1 MKVEHIE
8 FRELFL
14 AFFSMAIFSIAN
26 VYVINIVFFAFFV
39 ASIIST
45 HGKITITDNRLLKY
59 MCSYL
64 AWILVDVIIVT
75 VNRNYPIGLR
85 NIIQVVFEVQYIIWA
100 MQIDIKI
107 EKYTDYLIKIA
118 MIYSLILIIA
128 FVVTGTFR
136 HMDQIFGVY
145 REWGEK
151 IFPGN
156 TTSAPIPFIFAL
168 FLCLYYNKG
177 YGRAVLITIGG
188 LLFPSRVSL
197 LALLIVWFFFAYEK
211 ITRNSKA
218 IIWILC
224 GTFIIVLP
232 EILVSISNYFPD
244 LIYRLTVTWDRVDIL
259 RTVYHYVHQHFFVG
273 YGGRTL
279 NQLYSLE
286 PYVTSTGAAWPH
298 AHNFI
303 FEEMVRYGVI
313 GTILFL
319 LVLICSFKRIKDRK
333 IRFIY
338 VLFIIMSLFQTY
350 MREFNYIFYIYI
362 MLSIKIKGDDINAN
376 I

>member
-1 MKVEHIE
+1 MKVQHVE

-14 AFFSMAIFSIAN
+14 AIFSMAIFSIAN
-26 VYVINIVFFAFFV
+26 VYVINIIFFAFFV

-45 HGKITITDNRLLKY
+45 HGKITIADNRLLKY
-59 MCSYL
+59 MCGYL

-118 MIYSLILIIA
+118 MIYSLLLIIA

-156 TTSAPIPFIFAL
+156 TTSAPIPFILAL

-197 LALLIVWFFFAYEK
+197 LALLIVWLFFAYEK
-211 ITRNSKA
+211 LTQKSKA
-218 IIWILC
+218 IIWIASSA
-224 GTFIIVLP
+224 FIIILP
-232 EILVSISNYFPD
+232 ELLSLLRNYLPD
-244 LIYRLTVTWDRVDIL
+244 LIYRLTLTWDRVDIFK
-259 RTVYHYVHQHFFVG
+259 TVYHYARQHFFVG

-286 PYVTSTGAAWPH
+286 PYTTITGAEWAH

-303 FEEMVRYGVI
+303 FEELVRYGLI
-313 GTILFL
+313 GATIFMFI
-319 LVLICSFKRIKDRK
+319 LVYILKKIASKK
-333 IRFIY
+333 IRFLFL
-338 VLFIIMSLFQTY
+338 LFIIMALFQTY
-350 MREFNYIFYIYI
+350 MREFNYVFYMYI
-362 MLSIKIKGDDINAN
+362 MILIGNRGDEINAD